1 MMKKLCNHPEPLCRC
16 IDWKDED
23 FDVEI
28 DHLIHNFE
36 FLRFALEYEA
46 LEPGKEVQMCELGRC
61 RICGGRICY
70 GTSLMA
76 AGPTHDLMDGLYR
89 RTLQRWRLKKRPLP
103 DGAGSFEE
111 LFVSMFHE
119 EDWEAVRSWLPQ
131 ARSEGRLQECPDV
144 GNEV

>member
-1 MMKKLCNHPEPLCRC
+1 MKKLCNHPEPLCRC

-36 FLRFALEYEA
+36 FLRFDLEYEA
-46 LEPGKEVQMCELGRC
+46 LEPEKEIQLCELGRC

-70 GTSLMA
+70 GTSLKA
-76 AGPTHDLMDGLYR
+76 VDATQELMVGLYR
-89 RTLQRWRLKKRPLP
+89 WTLQRWHLKKWPLP
-103 DGAGSFEE
+103 DGVSSFEE

-119 EDWEAVRSWLPQ
+119 EDRKAVRSWLTKAQ
-131 ARSEGRLQECPDV
+131 AEGRLQDGPDA
-144 GNEV
+144 GSEV